1 MRRALPRICYLFAF
15 SGKVFIMSDLFR
27 KKSLDRVSSP
37 EELNDY
43 IRVTT
48 PSIWLILAA
57 TVILILGMLAWSV
70 FGTVEKQNTD
80 GSTTTMHPITFVTN

>member
-1 MRRALPRICYLFAF
+1 
-15 SGKVFIMSDLFR
+15 MSDLFR

-48 PSIWLILAA
+48 PSVWLILAA
-57 TVILILGMLAWSV
+57 TVVLLLGILAWSV
-70 FGTVEKQNTD
+70 FGTVESENSD
-80 GSTTTMHPITFVTN
+80 GTTQMVHPITFVTN